1 MIEHID
7 FTPKLTKKGGLF
19 KSAQIETFGDIVSS
33 MNEWISQNSYEIIN
47 IETVLLPNIHDS
59 DEEGS
64 DDTMLGTGRESS
76 SHWYQLIRVW
86 YKK

>member
-1 MIEHID
+1 MIKHID
-7 FTPKLTKKGGLF
+7 FTPKVTKKGGLF
-19 KSAQIETFGDIVSS
+19 KSTEIETFTDIVTS
-33 MNEWISQNSYEIIN
+33 MNEWTTDSGHEIIN

-64 DDTMLGTGRESS
+64 EDTMLGTGRESS

-86 YKK
+86 YKE

>member
-1 MIEHID
+1 MIKHID
-7 FTPKLTKKGGLF
+7 FTPKVTKKGKLF
-19 KSAQIETFGDIVSS
+19 KSTEIEKFQDIVGL
-33 MNEWISQNSYEIIN
+33 MNQWLEENSPEVVN

-64 DDTMLGTGRESS
+64 EDTMLGTGRESS

-86 YKK
+86 YKA

>member
-1 MIEHID
+1 MIKYID
-7 FTPKLTKKGGLF
+7 FTPKVTKKGGLF
-19 KSAQIETFGDIVSS
+19 KSTEIETFGDIVES
-33 MNEWISQNSYEIIN
+33 MNAWLTKEGTEVIN

-64 DDTMLGTGRESS
+64 EDTMLGTGRESS

-86 YKK
+86 YKG

>member
-1 MIEHID
+1 MIKYID
-7 FTPKLTKKGGLF
+7 FTPKVTKKGGLF
-19 KSAQIETFGDIVSS
+19 KSTEIETFGDIVEY
-33 MNEWISQNSYEIIN
+33 MNAWLTKEGTEVIN

-64 DDTMLGTGRESS
+64 EDTMLGTGRESS

-86 YKK
+86 YKG